1 MHSSLS
7 VWFARTACVQDDSR
21 QFAANRSK
29 NLHSVGS
36 VLSGIR
42 TGAARFDNDRRA
54 YRSVRGS
61 LSGTLNAGAI
71 HPAFPQEAPAAT
83 PVRSTT
89 VTETPRSCR
98 NHAVDNPTMPAPTT
112 IADRGRIRW
121 MSAIKNL
128 PSDAVVVH
136 GGADTRS
143 LPSTLLR
150 PAPTH
155 PRSPTPRAS
164 ADPLPAFP
172 VQISSRPRL
181 PAARPR

>member
-1 MHSSLS
+1 MHSWLS
-7 VWFARTACVQDDSR
+7 VRFARTARVHDDSR
-21 QFAANRSK
+21 QFAANRIK

-42 TGAARFDNDRRA
+42 TGAARFDNDRSA

-112 IADRGRIRW
+112 IADRGRIRL
-121 MSAIKNL
+121 MSAICSGQFRRGPGL
-128 PSDAVVVH
+128 PFTGRRRV
-136 GGADTRS
+136 
-143 LPSTLLR
+143 TL
-150 PAPTH
+150 H
-155 PRSPTPRAS
+155 PRFGCKHPTDSGGQQHDPADRKSPSVAEVLS
-164 ADPLPAFP
+164 DL
-172 VQISSRPRL
+172 SH
-181 PAARPR
+181 